1 MDKAMEHTTQTLT
14 IEGYASD
21 GAGVARLEGMV
32 VFVPGALR
40 GERCRVTLDKVGRS
54 AIWGHVAEVITP
66 SPERISPACPHDARC
81 GGCALGHMSY
91 TEELRLKR
99 ERVEEALH
107 RIGGVDLPVDIIHG
121 ARETTRYRN
130 KAQFPV
136 SAGPRIGF
144 YRRGTHQVE
153 DVADCLLQSQAAA
166 RLRGAVKEWMTA
178 HQVPAYDER
187 TGRGLIRHVYV
198 RTNRAG
204 QSLCC
209 LLVNGKQLPQE
220 DALVAALRQAQPA
233 LVGIVLGVN
242 EKRNNVILGDSYR
255 TLWGEDCLR
264 DTLCGLEFQLSV
276 PSFYQVNPAQT
287 EVLYRRAVDF
297 AGLTGAETVLDLYCG
312 IGTIG
317 LVMAPHARQV
327 IGVEVVE
334 QAVRDARDNARRNGI
349 ANAEF
354 FCGDAGQAARQ
365 LSRQGVRPQVLC
377 VDPPRKGLAE
387 DVPAVIAGMGP
398 QRVVYVSCDPAT
410 LARDLARFAPLGYH
424 PLRAEA
430 VDMFPRT
437 SHVETV
443 VLLSKREID
452 SKSVQS
458 VLN

>member
-1 MDKAMEHTTQTLT
+1 MDKAMEHTTHPLT

-21 GAGVARLEGMV
+21 GAGVARLEGMA

-40 GERCRVTLDKVGRS
+40 GERCQVTLDKVGRS
-54 AIWGHVAEVITP
+54 AIWGHVEQVITP
-66 SPERISPACPHDARC
+66 SPERISPACPHDAHC

-91 TEELRLKR
+91 AEELRLKK

-107 RIGGVDLPVDIIHG
+107 RIGGLDLTVDTIHG
-121 ARETTRYRN
+121 AKAITRYRN

-144 YRRGTHQVE
+144 YRRGTHRVE
-153 DVADCLLQSQAAA
+153 DVSDCLLQSQAAA
-166 RLRGAVKEWMTA
+166 RLRGAVKEWMA
-178 HQVPAYDER
+178 ARRVPAYDER

-198 RTNRAG
+198 RTNRSG

-209 LLVNGKQLPQE
+209 LLVNGKQVPRE
-220 DALVAALRQAQPA
+220 ADLVEALRRAEPA
-233 LVGIVLGVN
+233 LVGVVLGVN
-242 EKRNNVILGDSYR
+242 EKRNNVILGESYR
-255 TLWGEDCLR
+255 TLWGEDFLQ
-264 DTLCGLEFQLSV
+264 DTLCGLEFRLSV
-276 PSFYQVNPAQT
+276 PSFYQVNPDQT
-287 EVLYRRAVDF
+287 EVLYRRAVEF
-297 AGLTGAETVLDLYCG
+297 AGLTGTETVLDLYCG

-334 QAVRDARDNARRNGI
+334 QAIRDARDNARRNGI
-349 ANAEF
+349 DNAEF
-354 FCGDAGQAARQ
+354 FCGDAGQAARR
-365 LSRQGVRPQVLC
+365 LAGQGVRPQVLC

-387 DVPAVIAGMGP
+387 DVPAIIASMAP

-410 LARDLARFAPLGYH
+410 LARDLARFIPLGYH

-443 VLLSKREID
+443 VALAPFSA
-452 SKSVQS
+452 Q
-458 VLN
+458 